1 MNRVLLSLVY
11 LFACSAWATAD
22 ISVSNLFTDH
32 MVVQQGKPVVIWGQA
47 ARDELVKVSMAGN
60 SAKAT
65 ADAVAAQKAA
75 VEAPLRQD
83 MALARCRPR

>member
-1 MNRVLLSLVY
+1 MNRVLLSLVC

-32 MVVQQGKPVVIWGQA
+32 MVVQQGKPVVIWGKA

-65 ADAVAAQKAA
+65 ADAGGKWV
-75 VEAPLRQD
+75 VNLP
-83 MALARCRPR
+83 P